1 MANEEKI
8 ARLCMPDVL
17 KRHRNAAGLSQQQ
30 LADSVGVSKGFISA
44 LEGGR
49 SVPNLDMLVLLAAA
63 LNVRPGELVDEMVAD
78 AAKENLLSSPVASG
92 VSEDS
97 CGTDSHA
104 GMPFFARVKII
115 SQAEG
120 IFPRSFASERE
131 ERGMPKNSAAS
142 ALVRMPLSSRMRLIC
157 PSKKNSCP

>member
-78 AAKENLLSSPVASG
+78 AAK
-92 VSEDS
+92 
-97 CGTDSHA
+97 
-104 GMPFFARVKII
+104 KI
-115 SQAEG
+115 
-120 IFPRSFASERE
+120 
-131 ERGMPKNSAAS
+131 
-142 ALVRMPLSSRMRLIC
+142 C
-157 PSKKNSCP
+157 